1 LANGTFNSVF
11 LSPHFPPNFK
21 NFVVRL
27 RECGANVFGI
37 ADEHYELL
45 SPELRHNLTE
55 YYRVSDMHNY
65 DELRNAINYFRERH
79 GEINHLDSQNE
90 YWLQTEAQLRTEFNI
105 PGIANT
111 EIDRIKRKSEMKR
124 VFQSAGLK
132 VARGR
137 ICTTEHEIR
146 DFIKEVG
153 FPVVAKPDIGV
164 GAESTYKISNEDEL
178 RNYFETKHPADY
190 IVEEFI
196 DWQIVSY
203 DGLVDA
209 EGKLVFSSSLRYDKG
224 VMEAVNDNSDIFY
237 YIVRS
242 IEPNVEQAG
251 LATLKAFDLRARFF
265 HFEFFQNE
273 RGEVMPLEV
282 NMRPPGG
289 LTLDMFNYMCDCDC
303 YKTWAEMIVNNK
315 YDAFPGR
322 KYFVIYVGRKD
333 GIHYSVP
340 HAEVL
345 DRFRSL
351 IVHHEPINSI
361 FAPAIGNYGY
371 LLRSPELAPI
381 VEAARSIHRRV
392 EL

>member
-1 LANGTFNSVF
+1 LATATFNSVF

-21 NFVVRL
+21 NFIVRL

-55 YYRVSDMHNY
+55 YYRVNDMHNF
-65 DELRNAINYFRERH
+65 DELRRAINYFRERY

-105 PGIANT
+105 PGINNSA
-111 EIDRIKRKSEMKR
+111 IDKIKRKSEMKR
-124 VFQSAGLK
+124 VFQQAGLK

-137 ICTTEHEIR
+137 ICRTEEEIR

-164 GAESTYKISNEDEL
+164 GAQCTYKISNEDEL
-178 RNYFETKHPADY
+178 CNYFQTKPNEDY

-196 DWQIVSY
+196 DWRIVSF

-209 EGKLVFSSSLRYDKG
+209 TGKLIFSSSLRYDKG

-237 YIVRS
+237 YIVRN
-242 IEPNVEQAG
+242 IESSVEAAG
-251 LATLKAFDLRARFF
+251 MATLKAFDVRARFF
-265 HFEFFQNE
+265 HFEFFENE
-273 RGEVMPLEV
+273 KGDVIPLEV

-303 YKTWAEMIVNNK
+303 YQTWAQMIVTGK
-315 YDAFPGR
+315 YEPFPGR

-333 GIHYSVP
+333 GIHYAMP

-345 DRFRSL
+345 DRFGSL

-361 FAPAIGNYGY
+361 FAAAIGNYGY
-371 LLRSPELAPI
+371 LLRNPELKPI
-381 VEAARSIHRRV
+381 VDAARIIHQRV
-392 EL
+392 EI